1 MANYVETVGQTWV
14 EFLEDLDAGL
24 YDEETSE
31 DEMLEQTIRDYNDAV
46 CEVGY

>member
-1 MANYVETVGQTWV
+1 MANYVEEVGQTWT

-24 YDEETSE
+24 YDEAADE
-31 DEMLEQTIRDYNDAV
+31 DEVLEQTIRDYNDAV